1 VHGADRYWLFT
12 MTQTDIEMRLESA
25 IISPTA
31 SIGEAISHLNKA
43 GIGALALCSDDRTL
57 VGFLTDGDIRR
68 AILQSRPLDDTC
80 VSISNQ
86 KPITALEPI
95 NPAEA
100 LRLMNR
106 HDISHLPV
114 LDADG
119 ILRDLILR
127 RDLGRK
133 IDLEANGQQRLE
145 SAVVAPTTSITDA
158 IALLDKAG
166 TGALVLCTQDR
177 ILLGLLTDGDIRRAI
192 LQGKAMSAPCDTIA
206 TRIPMVAPRLITSSE
221 ALELMNQND
230 IDHLPLVD
238 AKGLVVE
245 FLLRKDL
252 VPDVRLDL
260 SAVIM
265 AGGYGK
271 RLLPLTENVPK
282 PMLPV
287 GDRPL
292 LELIIQQL
300 RRSGIRDVNLTTHY
314 LPESIM
320 NHFGDGEKF
329 GVRLNYLTEDHPM
342 GTAGGLKQ
350 MKRPT
355 GPVLVI
361 NGDILTGV
369 HFQEMLIYHRKH
381 LAEFTVGVRRYDMQ
395 VPFGVVECKGERIT
409 KLQEKPSLSFFI
421 NAGTY
426 LLEPSAWDYIP
437 EGQRFDM
444 TDLIQALLD
453 DGRPVASFPIM
464 EYWLDVGRHE
474 DYQKAQEDVLKGKI
488 AACRY

>member
-1 VHGADRYWLFT
+1 
-12 MTQTDIEMRLESA
+12 MTHIPSETWLESI

-31 SIGEAISHLNKA
+31 SIGEAIARLDKA
-43 GIGALALCSDDRTL
+43 GIGALALCSESHKL

-68 AILQSRPLDDTC
+68 AILKSRALDDEC
-80 VSISNQ
+80 GLISNQ
-86 KPITALEPI
+86 KPIMALEPI
-95 NPAEA
+95 APAEA
-100 LRLMNR
+100 LRLMNL

-114 LDADG
+114 VDANG

-127 RDLGRK
+127 RDLGTK
-133 IDLEANGQQRLE
+133 VELEVTAQLRLE
-145 SAVVAPTTSITDA
+145 NAVTSPTTSIAEA

-177 ILLGLLTDGDIRRAI
+177 ILCGLLTDGDIRRAI
-192 LQGKAMSAPCDTIA
+192 LQGKDMSSSCDTIA
-206 TRIPMVAPRLITSSE
+206 TRMPMVVPRYVLSGE
-221 ALELMNQND
+221 ALDLMNLHD
-230 IDHLPLVD
+230 INHLPVVD
-238 AKGLVVE
+238 AENRVVE

-252 VPDVRLDL
+252 VPEGRLDL

-314 LPESIM
+314 LSESIV
-320 NHFGDGEKF
+320 NHFGDGRGF
-329 GVRLNYLTEDHPM
+329 GVSLNYLEEDHPM

-355 GPVLVI
+355 GPFVVI

-369 HFQEMLIYHRKH
+369 PFHEMLTYHRKH
-381 LAEFTVGVRRYDMQ
+381 QAMLTVGVRKYDMQ
-395 VPFGVVECKGERIT
+395 VPFGVVECEGVRIT

-437 EGQRFDM
+437 EARPFDM
-444 TDLIQALLD
+444 TDLIQTLLD
-453 DGRPVASFPIM
+453 AGQPVASFPIM

-474 DYQKAQEDVLKGKI
+474 DYQKAQEDVLKGTI
-488 AACRY
+488 STCRY

>member
-1 VHGADRYWLFT
+1 
-12 MTQTDIEMRLESA
+12 MTHTNFETRLENI

-31 SIGEAISHLNKA
+31 SIGEAIALLDKA
-43 GIGALALCSDDRTL
+43 GTGALALCSGNRKL

-68 AILQSRPLDDTC
+68 AILKSRALDDTC
-80 VSISNQ
+80 GSISNR
-86 KPITALEPI
+86 EPI
-95 NPAEA
+95 VALQPVAPAEA

-114 LDADG
+114 VDADG
-119 ILRDLILR
+119 VLHDLILR
-127 RDLGRK
+127 RDLGTRVE
-133 IDLEANGQQRLE
+133 LELTGQMRLA
-145 SAVVAPTTSITDA
+145 SAVISPATSIAEA

-166 TGALVLCTQDR
+166 TGALVLCTDDR
-177 ILLGLLTDGDIRRAI
+177 ILRGLLTDGDIRRAI
-192 LQGKAMSAPCDTIA
+192 LQGKIMSSPCDTIA
-206 TRIPMVAPRLITSSE
+206 TAKPMVAPRFILSAE
-221 ALELMNQND
+221 ALDLMNQHD
-230 IDHLPLVD
+230 INHLPVVD
-238 AKGLVVE
+238 AENRVVE

-252 VPDVRLDL
+252 VPDARLDL

-271 RLLPLTENVPK
+271 RLLPLTESVPK

-292 LELIIQQL
+292 LELIIEQL
-300 RRSGIRDVNLTTHY
+300 RRSGIHDVNLTTHY
-314 LPESIM
+314 LPDSIV
-320 NHFGDGEKF
+320 NHFGDGGGF
-329 GVRLNYLTEDHPM
+329 GVRLNYLKEDHPM

-350 MKRPT
+350 MKRPS
-355 GPVLVI
+355 GPFLVI

-369 HFQEMLIYHRKH
+369 PFQEMLTYHRKN
-381 LAEFTVGVRRYDMQ
+381 LAMLTVGVRRYDMQ
-395 VPFGVVECKGERIT
+395 VPFGVVECEGERIT

-437 EGQRFDM
+437 EGRPFDM

-453 DGRPVASFPIM
+453 VGQPVASFPIM

-474 DYQKAQEDVLKGKI
+474 DYQKAQEDVLKGTI
-488 AACRY
+488 ATCKY